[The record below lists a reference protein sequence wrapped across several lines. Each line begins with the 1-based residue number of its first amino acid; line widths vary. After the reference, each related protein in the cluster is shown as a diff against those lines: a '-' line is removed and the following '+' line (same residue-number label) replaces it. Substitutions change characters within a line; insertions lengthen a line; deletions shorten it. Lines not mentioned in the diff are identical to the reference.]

1 MKTNLIFILTIFL
14 LFLQVE
20 VQAVGLGTLVKNTR
34 SQMMREQ
41 TIKFTILLWNPEN
54 SSFPVKLR
62 AIQVPEGLSI
72 IISPKEFIM
81 NSSMLD
87 GHSAESE
94 NEYVNTP
101 YGLMK
106 TTPVDVL
113 VKTSKSINS
122 GEYNFYVNLAAGN
135 PTTGISP
142 IFDKTIKFDVKV
154 VDYIIT
160 KQVTTTVQKT
170 EEKTKKE
177 TSQSVNETVKEKITG
192 MFSKLSNNTYLI
204 FIVSLMIGI
213 FLVAWTIYKHE

>member
-160 KQVTTTVQKT
+160 KQAATTVQ
-170 EEKTKKE
+170 KTKKE